1 VYGRKYLV
9 SLKELFNSMYEK
21 LIIIFKVVFDLIL
34 RLFDIW
40 GLDLM
45 SASLFFLFE
54 SQHSISI
61 KKEY

>member
-1 VYGRKYLV
+1 MFIFGSKLWYVYGRKYLV
-9 SLKELFNSMYEK
+9 SLKELFNFMYEK

-45 SASLFFLFE
+45 SVFLFFLFE
-54 SQHSISI
+54 L
-61 KKEY
+61 

>member
-1 VYGRKYLV
+1 MYGRKYLV